1 MKELLGG
8 NMKNSSNK
16 QKQIMT
22 GNSKLGGK
30 EVVYDSLK
38 LANGLPVTQYGTNYS
53 QHTYRFTVQ

>member
-1 MKELLGG
+1 
-8 NMKNSSNK
+8 MKNSSNK